1 MAHIIFFLL
10 RKSNILFQVAFLAP
24 TRILALQHLRVL
36 QARMP
41 DVNIQLLRG
50 GGKGDALLVKEMIKS
65 GQCEVGMSMMC
76 LYVCV

>member
-1 MAHIIFFLL
+1 MHVTLNVISIT
-10 RKSNILFQVAFLAP
+10 NINHHGYQVAFLAP

-50 GGKGDALLVKEMIKS
+50 GGKGDALLVKEMIKT
-65 GQCEVGMSMMC
+65 GQCEVR
-76 LYVCV
+76 VFV